1 MLWAPWPVPCQHHL
15 GRHSGKHRLV
25 WTEQQCKGERSRR
38 QTTMRCS
45 SDTGCP
51 AAAPSLR
58 ATLAHPLVANGKA
71 PPHQVL
77 SFCRAFSWPE
87 QLPKA
92 QQRLYHPYQ
101 TPLLKINNCRFLH
114 LDCER
119 GWGKAP
125 SSGGAAMPLHLSKGV
140 CISAGHALGRKRAG
154 LVWGTVG
161 KLFPHAQR
169 FLPAWERDTER
180 NQCRDPCTLW
190 YRVNW
195 CGRKRKEVS
204 ETNLRSW
211 ISINPT
217 EGFSHRKCV
226 CWITEAINRADDP
239 YRGFCARE
247 EQGQRQP

>member
-125 SSGGAAMPLHLSKGV
+125 SSGGAAMPLHLSTSFLKG
-140 CISAGHALGRKRAG
+140 CASL
-154 LVWGTVG
+154 
-161 KLFPHAQR
+161 
-169 FLPAWERDTER
+169 RDT
-180 NQCRDPCTLW
+180 LW
-190 YRVNW
+190 
-195 CGRKRKEVS
+195 GEKELDWS
-204 ETNLRSW
+204 GG
-211 ISINPT
+211 P
-217 EGFSHRKCV
+217 
-226 CWITEAINRADDP
+226 
-239 YRGFCARE
+239 
-247 EQGQRQP
+247 